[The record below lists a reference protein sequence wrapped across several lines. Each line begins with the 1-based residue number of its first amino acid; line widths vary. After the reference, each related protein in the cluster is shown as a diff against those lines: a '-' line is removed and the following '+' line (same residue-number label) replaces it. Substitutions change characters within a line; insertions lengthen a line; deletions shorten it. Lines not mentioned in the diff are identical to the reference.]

1 LPLFRWQA
9 KNRQEQLQLFN
20 LAWRESCVECVEKS
34 WHLQLS
40 VRDNANAESSRKQQ
54 QAKQPQQARQQ
65 QRSKLKIA
73 TRPPSWLSTKSNTTL
88 LLFKSSTG
96 YGYLMK
102 VHETSL
108 VCKITRALCRMMMR
122 DGEERLDNDSSSN

>member
-40 VRDNANAESSRKQQ
+40 VRDNANAESSSKQQ

-65 QRSKLKIA
+65 QRSKQQPPRSLLKK
-73 TRPPSWLSTKSNTTL
+73 PSWTPSPIAVNKSNTTL
-88 LLFKSSTG
+88 LLF
-96 YGYLMK
+96 
-102 VHETSL
+102 
-108 VCKITRALCRMMMR
+108 
-122 DGEERLDNDSSSN
+122 